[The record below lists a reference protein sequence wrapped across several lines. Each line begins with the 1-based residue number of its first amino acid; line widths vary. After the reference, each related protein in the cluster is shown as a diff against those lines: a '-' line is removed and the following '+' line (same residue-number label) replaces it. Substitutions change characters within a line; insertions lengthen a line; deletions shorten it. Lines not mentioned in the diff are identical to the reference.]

1 MKLFADYIS
10 SLFVIYSATIFL
22 EKTSPPLPAGVL
34 IDMTVV
40 TQSSYF
46 HMWTEVQ
53 KNLFNVFPRCNLRE
67 DNFLLCLLVPIVE
80 AVSDGS
86 PCSSLKAEFCPIVS
100 KYTVCN

>member
-10 SLFVIYSATIFL
+10 SLFIIYSATIFL

-46 HMWTEVQ
+46 HMCTEVQ
-53 KNLFNVFPRCNLRE
+53 KNLFNVFRPDAISERTISYY
-67 DNFLLCLLVPIVE
+67 V
-80 AVSDGS
+80 
-86 PCSSLKAEFCPIVS
+86 
-100 KYTVCN
+100 Y